1 MFLPSSSAL
10 SPFPLVLR
18 PCLSPSWITQE
29 GKAVL
34 IDSHWSFP
42 RPEQK
47 VNDEPLL
54 SPSQREVTRRVP
66 LRFTALF
73 WSGDPTSSLPA
84 LFSPPYFALRSAV
97 YPFQPKAG
105 VWSACPA
112 FQPCGWWS
120 GLLNVTP
127 DITHPCRGG
136 FQPYSELTHA
146 RGVNIHAKNLS
157 AHVCLRTAPSVL
169 KKFGWRNILVLN
181 WQETVRKINAII
193 NERWLWN

>member
-1 MFLPSSSAL
+1 MMSLFYRRHRGRWHGESLWDSPLFFGVETPPPVYQHSS
-10 SPFPLVLR
+10 P
-18 PCLSPSWITQE
+18 
-29 GKAVL
+29 
-34 IDSHWSFP
+34 
-42 RPEQK
+42 
-47 VNDEPLL
+47 
-54 SPSQREVTRRVP
+54 
-66 LRFTALF
+66 
-73 WSGDPTSSLPA
+73 
-84 LFSPPYFALRSAV
+84 PPYFALRSAV

-127 DITHPCRGG
+127 DITRSCRGG